1 MPLPSSG
8 LIDFS
13 DVRAEMS
20 QSAFTSYAFGYWVS
34 GYNSGCVGISAN
46 ANYAPINLISS
57 GSRYTVDAAYN
68 TPISM
73 SQWYSYDHTA
83 AIGIGTTASL
93 YSHWNS
99 FFFPLGCHVS
109 SMIPVDVGTSA
120 ATLSLNISGG
130 ILYDDGSE
138 GCWMIFYGK
147 PWNVDGSSNANV
159 SSGNCGN
166 FVYSG
171 GATLIAS
178 GSVSG
183 STTNRTITYNY
194 TYDAS
199 KGQYIYYVL
208 NRRVLS
214 CVCSPGGC

>member
-20 QSAFTSYAFGYWVS
+20 QSAFTGYTFSYWAS
-34 GYNSGCVGISAN
+34 GYNSGCIGAGPN

-73 SQWYSYDHTA
+73 SQWYSYNHTA
-83 AIGIGTTASL
+83 AISASTTASL
-93 YSHWNS
+93 YPHWNS
-99 FFFPLGCHVS
+99 FFSPLGCHVS

-130 ILYDDGSE
+130 ILYDDNISQ

-159 SSGNCGN
+159 QGNCGG

-183 STTNRTITYNY
+183 STTNQTITYNY
-194 TYDAS
+194 TYDAN
-199 KGQYIYYVL
+199 KGQNIYYVIS
-208 NRRVLS
+208 RRVLS